1 MTGNPNQVERKAEAK
16 FLFIQQWKS
25 YPIMFAEIAPSRHL
39 TAPLCSA
46 LEKITKLVDS
56 RVVEVAA
63 NLSYA
68 KAIIPNRSSFVG
80 QSSGL

>member
-16 FLFIQQWKS
+16 FLLIQQWKS
-25 YPIMFAEIAPSRHL
+25 YPIKFAEIAPSRHL

-56 RVVEVAA
+56 LVVEMAA
-63 NLSYA
+63 NLSYG
-68 KAIIPNRSSFVG
+68 KAMIPNRPSFVG
-80 QSSGL
+80 RSPGL